1 MNAFVLKV
9 HAKYNAQMTFWK
21 TMNEHWMNILK
32 KLLMKLQLNGV
43 FKANKFLGMD
53 YQTADND
60 AVFIRKLFLRQVLV
74 ITLEKFT
81 FGI

>member
-1 MNAFVLKV
+1 MKV
-9 HAKYNAQMTFWK
+9 
-21 TMNEHWMNILK
+21 
-32 KLLMKLQLNGV
+32 QLNGV
-43 FKANKFLGMD
+43 CKANKFLGMD